1 MSTAP
6 EKVTTLARRPKAGA
20 LVNAELIQWT
30 KDQVDLIQRTVAKG
44 TSEDEF
50 KLFLYQSAR
59 TGLDPLAKQIYA
71 VMRWSST
78 ASRNVMAI
86 QTGIDGY
93 RLIAD
98 RTRKY
103 AGSDDAV
110 FTGEALNP
118 GMNDSAAQ
126 KASAV
131 ATVTV
136 YKIVQGVRCPFTA
149 SARWREYYP
158 GEKQG
163 RMWRDKPH
171 VMLAKVAEA
180 LALRKAFPAD
190 LSGVYT
196 AEEMEQAGPIIEA
209 ELVGTEPPKDGP
221 APEPAREAAGT
232 TKKAAGRKPKAA
244 PEPAPET
251 PAAPPAAA
259 APAAHPEDETPEQKG
274 VRLGIAQAFARDKYA
289 DFDAKKIGD
298 AERGLIF
305 GTAKSY
311 GFKGSAELHPIT
323 ERLFGVSSVKEVP
336 LSGIDDM
343 IRAITGEPIP
353 EEAR

>member
-6 EKVTTLARRPKAGA
+6 ATPEKVTALAKRGQTALARPPAD
-20 LVNAELIQWT
+20 LITWT
-30 KDQVDLIQRTVAKG
+30 PDQVALIQRTVAKG
-44 TSEDEF
+44 TSDDEF
-50 KLFLYQSAR
+50 KLFLYQARR

-118 GMNDSAAQ
+118 GMNDSSAQ
-126 KASAV
+126 KVNAV

-196 AEEMEQAGPIIEA
+196 AEEMEQAGPVIEA

-221 APEPAREAAGT
+221 APEPAREDAGT
-232 TKKAAGRKPKAA
+232 TKKAASRKAKAA

-251 PAAPPAAA
+251 PAAS
-259 APAAHPEDETPEQKG
+259 PAAHPEDETPEQKG
-274 VRLGIAQAFARDKYA
+274 VRLGIAQAFAREKYA
-289 DFDAKKIGD
+289 DFDTKKIGD

-336 LSGIDDM
+336 LSGLDDF
-343 IRAITGEPIP
+343 IRGITGEPLP
-353 EEAR
+353 EEAN